1 MKKFTSK
8 KQKLGEVGEKNAEM
22 FLLEQG
28 FSIVEKNYSN
38 RFGEIDLI
46 TLKNNHYHFIEVKT
60 ITVSH
65 ETSRLK
71 NEKNTHNNQEIPEK
85 HNVSRETLEKYREIT
100 KKIVSRE
107 TFITEYRKIL
117 NPFQNISKSKIKKLI
132 KTIEIYLIYQN
143 MHPKNSWQIDGMG
156 VFLDSDQNFIKCDY
170 IEHIN
175 IK

>member
-22 FLLEQG
+22 FLVKQG

-46 TLKNNHYHFIEVKT
+46 AIKNNRYHFIEVKT

-65 ETSRLK
+65 ETNRSK
-71 NEKNTHNNQEIPEK
+71 SENNTHDNQEVPEK
-85 HNVSRETLEKYREIT
+85 YIVSRETLEEYREIT
-100 KKIVSRE
+100 KKTVSRE
-107 TFITEYRKIL
+107 TFVTEYRKIL
-117 NPFQNISKSKIKKLI
+117 NPFQNISKSKIQKLI
-132 KTIEIYLIYQN
+132 KTTEIYLAYHNIN
-143 MHPKNSWQIDGMG
+143 IKNSWQIDGIG
-156 VFLDSDQNFIKCDY
+156 VFLDSDQNFIKYDY